1 MDLQSLTF
9 NELPSAMSLL
19 LEKINGLEKQLKES
33 ARFNQPIISDEEE
46 IILDANEVAQL
57 LKVTIGTIRTK
68 TSNGEIP
75 SMKRLGKNYYLKS
88 EIIEYLKQGKKL
100 SFQEIEEQANQYL
113 LTQKSTN

>member
-1 MDLQSLTF
+1 MDLQTITF
-9 NELPSAMSLL
+9 NELPNAMSLL
-19 LEKINGLEKQLKES
+19 LEKMNGLEKQLKES
-33 ARFNQPIISDEEE
+33 ARFNQPTISDEE

-113 LTQKSTN
+113 LTKKGSN

>member
-1 MDLQSLTF
+1 MDLQTITF
-9 NELPSAMSLL
+9 NELPNAMSLL
-19 LEKINGLEKQLKES
+19 LEKMNGLEKQLKES
-33 ARFNQPIISDEEE
+33 ARFNQPIISDEE

-113 LTQKSTN
+113 LTKKGSN

>member
-1 MDLQSLTF
+1 MVAVDYNNMPEALSFLINQINSLK
-9 NELPSAMSLL
+9 E
-19 LEKINGLEKQLKES
+19 QLKES
-33 ARFNQPIISDEEE
+33 ARFNQPIISDGE

-113 LTQKSTN
+113 LTKKGMN

>member
-1 MDLQSLTF
+1 MVVVDYNNMPEALSFLINQINSLK
-9 NELPSAMSLL
+9 E
-19 LEKINGLEKQLKES
+19 QLKES
-33 ARFNQPIISDEEE
+33 ARFNQPTISDEEE
-46 IILDANEVAQL
+46 ILLAEDVAQL

-68 TSNGEIP
+68 TSNKEIP

-113 LTQKSTN
+113 LTKKGSN

>member
-1 MDLQSLTF
+1 MVAVDYNNMPEALSFLINQINSLK
-9 NELPSAMSLL
+9 E
-19 LEKINGLEKQLKES
+19 QLKES
-33 ARFNQPIISDEEE
+33 ARFNQPTISDEEE
-46 IILDANEVAQL
+46 ILLAEDVAQL

-68 TSNGEIP
+68 TSNKEIP

-113 LTQKSTN
+113 LTKKGSN

>member
-1 MDLQSLTF
+1 MVAVDYNNMPEALSFLINQINSLK
-9 NELPSAMSLL
+9 E
-19 LEKINGLEKQLKES
+19 QLKES
-33 ARFNQPIISDEEE
+33 ARFNQPIISDEE

-113 LTQKSTN
+113 LTKKGSN

>member
-46 IILDANEVAQL
+46 ILLAEDVAQL
-57 LKVTIGTIRTK
+57 LKVKIGTIRTK
-68 TSNGEIP
+68 TSNKEIP

-113 LTQKSTN
+113 LTKKGSN

>member
-9 NELPSAMSLL
+9 NELPMAMSLL
-19 LEKINGLEKQLKES
+19 FKEINGLKEQLKES
-33 ARFNQPIISDEEE
+33 ARFNQPIISDEE

-88 EIIEYLKQGKKL
+88 EIIKYLKQGKKL
-100 SFQEIEEQANQYL
+100 SNQEIEEQANQYL
-113 LTQKSTN
+113 LTKKGAN

>member
-1 MDLQSLTF
+1 MVAVDYNNMPEALSFLINQINSLK
-9 NELPSAMSLL
+9 E
-19 LEKINGLEKQLKES
+19 QLKES
-33 ARFNQPIISDEEE
+33 ARFNQSIISDEEE
-46 IILDANEVAQL
+46 ILLAEDVAQL

-100 SFQEIEEQANQYL
+100 SFQQIQEQANQYL
-113 LTQKSTN
+113 LTKKGSN